1 MVGSMT
7 KKEAI
12 VGRTLIK
19 GGTVVTATETMRA
32 DVLIDGEKIAALLG
46 EGMPELAVD
55 EVIDA
60 SGRLVF
66 PGSVDAHT
74 HMEIPFGAATSKDTF
89 ETGTQAAAWGGTTTI
104 IDFPIQMKGDSL
116 MGSFEDTMAK
126 AVGNSAIDFG
136 FHQIVGDVND
146 QSLADLDLVLQE
158 GVTSY
163 KLFTAYPGVYYSTDA
178 EVAKVMQWAAGN
190 GSTILMH
197 AENGSAIDLLRDQ
210 AIARGERGPLAHALT
225 RPSALEGEA
234 AHRVILLAEMTGAP
248 VYIVH
253 ISAKEVVAEIS
264 GARSRGINAFGETC
278 PQYLYLELSMLDQGF
293 EGAKFVCSPPLRDP
307 GDGHQEALWRG
318 LANGDLQVIATDH
331 CPFDFEGQKTLGRD
345 DFTKIPNGLPVV
357 EHRFPLMI
365 HAALAEQRFSLNRMV
380 DISAAAPAK
389 MFGLYPQKGTISVG
403 SDADIAIVNPDTK
416 VVLSAATHHMN
427 VDYSCFEGLE
437 VTGEVETVLSRGKVI
452 IADGEFHGSKSHG
465 RYLRRGLNQLLF

>member
-1 MVGSMT
+1 MT
-7 KKEAI
+7 
-12 VGRTLIK
+12 RTLIK
-19 GGTVVTATETMRA
+19 GGTVVTATETMVA
-32 DVLIDGEKIAALLG
+32 DVLVVGDKVAALLG
-46 EGMPELAVD
+46 AEAD
-55 EVIDA
+55 EPTADQVIDA
-60 SGRLVF
+60 GGRLVF

-89 ETGTQAAAWGGTTTI
+89 ATGTQAAAWGGTTTI
-104 IDFPIQMKGDSL
+104 IDFPIQMKGNSL
-116 MGSFEDTMAK
+116 IGSFDETMAK
-126 AVGNSAIDFG
+126 AAGSSAIDFA
-136 FHQIVGDVND
+136 FHQIVGDVNE
-146 QSLADLDLVLQE
+146 QSLAELDLVLAE

-197 AENGSAIDLLRDQ
+197 AENGSAIDLLREQ
-210 AIARGERGPLAHALT
+210 AIARGDTSPLAHALT

-253 ISAKEVVAEIS
+253 ISAKEVVAEIAA
-264 GARSRGINAFGETC
+264 ARARGVNAFGETC
-278 PQYLYLELSMLDQGF
+278 PQYLFLELDMLDQGF
-293 EGAKFVCSPPLRDP
+293 EGAKYVCSPPLRDP
-307 GDGHQEALWRG
+307 ADGHQEALWRG

-365 HAALAEQRFSLNRMV
+365 HAALEEERFSLNRMV
-380 DISAAAPAK
+380 DISATAPAK
-389 MFGLYPQKGTISVG
+389 MFGLYPRKGTIAVG
-403 SDADIAIVNPDTK
+403 SDADIAIVNPDAK

-427 VDYSCFEGLE
+427 VDYSCFEGVEL
-437 VTGEVETVLSRGKVI
+437 TGEVETVLSRGEVI
-452 IADGEFHGSKSHG
+452 VAGGKFSGSASHG
-465 RYLRRGLNQLLF
+465 RYLRRGLNQLVT

>member
-1 MVGSMT
+1 V
-7 KKEAI
+7 A
-12 VGRTLIK
+12 RTLIQ

-32 DVLIDGEKIAALLG
+32 DVLIEGEKVVALLRDTTLLG
-46 EGMPELAVD
+46 EEPVVD
-55 EVIDA
+55 SIIDA
-60 SGRLVF
+60 TDKLIF

-116 MGSFEDTMAK
+116 IGSFEDTMAK
-126 AVGNSAIDFG
+126 AEGNSAIDFG
-136 FHQIVGDVND
+136 FHQIVGDVNE
-146 QSLADLDLVLQE
+146 QSLAEIDLVLAE

-178 EVAKVMQWAAGN
+178 EVAKVMQWASGN

-197 AENGSAIDLLRDQ
+197 AENGSAIDLLREQ
-210 AIARGERGPLAHALT
+210 AIARGDTGPMAHALT

-253 ISAKEVVAEIS
+253 ISAKEVVSEIAA
-264 GARSRGINAFGETC
+264 ARARGVNAFGETC
-278 PQYLYLELSMLDQGF
+278 PQYLYLELSMLDRGF

-307 GDGHQEALWRG
+307 ADGHQEALWRG

-345 DFTKIPNGLPVV
+345 DFTQIPNGLPVV
-357 EHRFPLMI
+357 EHRFQLMI
-365 HAALAEQRFSLNRMV
+365 HAALAEGRFSLNRMV
-380 DISAAAPAK
+380 DISATAPAK
-389 MFGLYPQKGTISVG
+389 MFGLYPQKGTICVG
-403 SDADIAIVNPDTK
+403 SDADIAIVDPNAT
-416 VVLSAATHHMN
+416 VVLSAETHHMN

-437 VTGEVETVLSRGKVI
+437 LTGAVETVLSRGEVI
-452 IADGEFHGSKSHG
+452 VSDAQFHGSKSHG
-465 RYLRRGLNQLLF
+465 RYLRRGLNQLVI